1 MYLVDQYSII
11 LIPLPSALSFVCIYV
26 RRRPIGLGKQFFLF
40 FPRREWQKGETR
52 SETRTIFRWLSVL
65 TVHLARFG
73 NTIERDHPSAI
84 PRTGG
89 RQGRPIGSGEP
100 AGLSPANPS
109 QSSCTACLT
118 CCQPA
123 NQVPARFSVVVR
135 GPLRVAVVNIGLLLI
150 SRLVPATSNTH
161 FTGWL

>member
-1 MYLVDQYSII
+1 MHIREA
-11 LIPLPSALSFVCIYV
+11 PLDRAWQTIFP
-26 RRRPIGLGKQFFLF
+26 LF
-40 FPRREWQKGETR
+40 SRREWQKGETR

-89 RQGRPIGSGEP
+89 RQGLPIGSGEP

-109 QSSCTACLT
+109 QSSCTACPT

-123 NQVPARFSVVVR
+123 NQVPAKFSVVVR

-150 SRLVPATSNTH
+150 FRLLPPPPVTRISPGGCRRMSS
-161 FTGWL
+161 GI